1 MKLATSDLHKQPFR
15 SEKFKSQKR
24 NFIEI
29 AIQFLA
35 KIFSHKEKRMYQLM
49 AKVCREEKVDIGIIN
64 GDFMESMRTE
74 RGLETQQDLETAFWE
89 KRQMELLLGV
99 NLMLNAGNHELGYI
113 LPLSTDSG
121 GGISKDSINNF
132 LRLAERKELYYSF
145 IAEGFRIIFV
155 PYLFT
160 EEKAKDFNIELEKSK
175 FLEKMKKDLIADNP
189 VVLFIHDPDSLDD
202 KGLFYLID
210 KNRKNIKLIF
220 CGHYHSEIN
229 LYFTKILI
237 KIFNSRKFELI
248 RWIFKKMVWLA
259 SSRNDLL
266 VQRVEEYFQ
275 KRKNIPSLIK
285 EFNIKIIPAPGGM
298 YGIGGGF
305 FVLDLR
311 SDGTY
316 SVKKHKI

>member
-1 MKLATSDLHKQPFR
+1 MKLATSDLHKQPFKK
-15 SEKFKSQKR
+15 EKFKSQKK
-24 NFIEI
+24 NFIET

-35 KIFSHKEKRMYQLM
+35 KIFSYKEKRMYQLM
-49 AKVCREEKVDIGIIN
+49 AKVCREEKVDVGIIN
-64 GDFMESMRTE
+64 GDFMESLRTE
-74 RGLETQQDLETAFWE
+74 RGLETQRDLETAFWE

-99 NLMLNAGNHELGYI
+99 DLMLNAGNHELGYI
-113 LPLSTDSG
+113 LPLSTDEE
-121 GGISKDSINNF
+121 GGISKASINNF
-132 LRLAERKELYYSF
+132 LRLAERDELYYSF
-145 IAEGFRIIFV
+145 VAEGFRIIFI

-160 EEKAKDFNIELEKSK
+160 EEKAKDFDIELEKDK
-175 FLEKMKKDLIADNP
+175 FLGKLEGDLLSDKP
-189 VVLFIHDPDSLDD
+189 VILLIHDPDSLDD

-229 LYFTKILI
+229 LSFTKILI
-237 KIFNSRKFELI
+237 KIFNSEKLWAI
-248 RWIFKKMVWLA
+248 RWIFKKAVWLA

-275 KRKNIPSLIK
+275 KRKNIPSLID

-305 FVLDLR
+305 FVLDLH

-316 SVKKHKI
+316 SIEKHKT